1 MEKKE
6 YRSAIRSRK
15 MIRQA
20 FFELLK
26 EKNFEKITV
35 TDIVKKAEINRST
48 FYAHYPDVMGVV
60 EEIQQEILTY
70 TQQFMENVDF
80 KDFYDNPKP
89 HLQHIVKLVAENNEL
104 YRLLMT
110 SAMAA
115 KQLACLKYILIDRT
129 IETLEMRNGSI
140 NKFEWE
146 FSIRFYMGGII
157 DVYTQ
162 WMNGVIDC
170 SLDDLT
176 DQLANIIYQS
186 TRNNML

>member
-80 KDFYDNPKP
+80 QDF
-89 HLQHIVKLVAENNEL
+89 
-104 YRLLMT
+104 
-110 SAMAA
+110 
-115 KQLACLKYILIDRT
+115 
-129 IETLEMRNGSI
+129 
-140 NKFEWE
+140 
-146 FSIRFYMGGII
+146 
-157 DVYTQ
+157 
-162 WMNGVIDC
+162 
-170 SLDDLT
+170 
-176 DQLANIIYQS
+176 
-186 TRNNML
+186 